1 LTNRKNSTL
10 RLNEVLDQS
19 YHLLQQEMFKEG
31 YTHLVSQLDKLTR
44 DLPQSTIDTTIR
56 EECLQHPLAKVFLQE
71 PITKHSYQKP
81 RGYSG
86 DAVLIDYLY
95 GLKAYPASI
104 SYVGRELHH
113 QLSNAGS
120 SRAVRWRVHHIASLI
135 SSASEKANQKI
146 DIFSVASGH
155 LRELAYLE
163 DAESKINRLVCLDQD
178 DQCNEEVRANYNHH
192 AFLEIIDQS
201 INHVLK
207 RKMEGQAFN
216 LVYSTGLFDYL
227 NDKVA
232 SRMLEILYGNL
243 KPGGTMIIPN
253 FLKGIPEK
261 AYMETFMKWNL
272 IYRDEEDMV
281 RLCAPLNLP
290 VHKIKLYRDPME
302 RVVYLKIEKPR
313 S

>member
-1 LTNRKNSTL
+1 MTNRKNSTL

>member
-1 LTNRKNSTL
+1 MTNRKNSTL

-178 DQCNEEVRANYNHH
+178 DQSNEEVRANYNHH

>member
-1 LTNRKNSTL
+1 
-10 RLNEVLDQS
+10 
-19 YHLLQQEMFKEG
+19 MFKEG

-178 DQCNEEVRANYNHH
+178 DQSNEEVRANYNHH